1 MFRPGDPIPMFAC
14 RAANT
19 DAYHFDTVAGR
30 YIVLS
35 FLGSSVQAPAAELI
49 RLVHGDLRSRF
60 DDTFLAFYGVTIDP
74 DDHAQGRVQQDLP
87 GIRYLFDFDHAVS
100 RLYGAVVGDGSG
112 GRVQYTPLTLVL
124 DRRLRVIASVPW
136 VSIAAHNE
144 ELRAV
149 LDRLP
154 PLEDAAAPALVIP
167 RIFEPELCRELIAL
181 HQTNGGR
188 ESPFM
193 RELGGKTTPV
203 LDYGFKRRT
212 DFFFEEEPE
221 FAALRGGLDRRIQ
234 QRLVPELQKA
244 FQFSIT
250 RIERYLIA
258 CYDAEVGGFF
268 RPHRDNTTRG
278 TAHRKF
284 ACTIN
289 LNADDYEGGDLRF
302 PEFGERTYR
311 APTGGAVV
319 FSCSL
324 LHEARPV
331 TKGTRFAFLPFF
343 YDDDGAALRKKNQ
356 AFVSEQVV
364 DRREVGS

>member
-1 MFRPGDPIPMFAC
+1 MFAC

-74 DDHAQGRVQQDLP
+74 DDHAQRRVQQDLP

-100 RLYGAVVGDGSG
+100 RLYGAVAGDGSG
-112 GRVQYTPLTLVL
+112 ARVHYTPLTLVL

-154 PLEDAAAPALVIP
+154 PLEDTAAPALVIP

-221 FAALRGGLDRRIQ
+221 FAALRGRLDRRIQ
-234 QRLVPELQKA
+234 QRLVPEVQKA
-244 FQFSIT
+244 FHFSIT

-258 CYDAEVGGFF
+258 CYDAEVGASSG
-268 RPHRDNTTRG
+268 RIETTPHAAPRTASLPARSTSMQTT
-278 TAHRKF
+278 TKAVTC
-284 ACTIN
+284 A
-289 LNADDYEGGDLRF
+289 F
-302 PEFGERTYR
+302 PSLAS
-311 APTGGAVV
+311 APTVPLPAARWCSTAR
-319 FSCSL
+319 SC
-324 LHEARPV
+324 
-331 TKGTRFAFLPFF
+331 TR
-343 YDDDGAALRKKNQ
+343 R
-356 AFVSEQVV
+356 V
-364 DRREVGS
+364 R